1 MTGRCAVRLGVAGR
15 VAHDGVGGR
24 VTSLAVIPAN
34 AGTQGRGRGAAGLW
48 VPGQARDDG
57 VGGGVISL
65 AVIPANAGTQGRG
78 RGAAGRWVPGRARDD
93 GVGRRSA
100 EHGFTLVEVMVSLLI
115 FGMIAAAGV
124 AILSFSVKA
133 QSATGT
139 KLDDLGALTRTM
151 SILSADLGQAALRG
165 TRDESGAPLPAFVGE
180 SGSDVAPMLRLVRG
194 GWTNIDGAARSST
207 QKVAYR
213 VADGALQRIAY
224 PMVDG
229 APPLPPAVLLPNVRQ
244 VRLRYRLGGA
254 WSDRWDGV
262 QGVPLPEAMELSVQR
277 TDGLVYRQL
286 FLVGS
291 GYAPPARE
299 VQNEAP

>member
-1 MTGRCAVRLGVAGR
+1 MTARRAVRLGVAGR
-15 VAHDGVGGR
+15 VAH
-24 VTSLAVIPAN
+24 
-34 AGTQGRGRGAAGLW
+34 
-48 VPGQARDDG
+48 DG

-78 RGAAGRWVPGRARDD
+78 RGAAGLWVPGRARDD
-93 GVGRRSA
+93 GVGRRSAEHGFTPVRRSA

-165 TRDESGAPLPAFVGE
+165 TRDESGAPVPAFVGE